1 MSKRAWIIFAVVVIG
16 ALVAL
21 VLVSRNNNPQ
31 IDVSNIDSA
40 AIQPAIEANGNIA
53 DNVYGKRDSKVVLV
67 EYGDFQCPGCKSA
80 NPRLAAIAEAYKDHI
95 SFTFRNFPITQIHP
109 NALSAAAVAQAA
121 GLQDKYW
128 EMHDLLYDNQDA
140 WKGLSGSER
149 NSIFLGY
156 ATSLGLD
163 TTKFNEDLAS
173 TSISQKIKFDQALA
187 KEDSV
192 SSTPTFFL
200 NGTKLESDTWG
211 SEEKLIETINTE
223 LEKAGITPPEY
234 TLSGL

>member
-1 MSKRAWIIFAVVVIG
+1 MSKKAWIIFAIVVIG

-21 VLVSRNNNPQ
+21 VLTSRGSSSQ
-31 IDVSNIDSA
+31 IDVSNIDAA
-40 AIQPAIEANGNIA
+40 AIQPALEANGNIA
-53 DNVYGKRDSKVVLV
+53 DNVYGKTDSKVVFV

-80 NPRLAAIAEAYKDHI
+80 NPRIAAIAEAYKDHI

-121 GLQDKYW
+121 GLQDRYW
-128 EMHDLLYDNQDA
+128 EMHDLLYENQDA
-140 WKGLSGSER
+140 WKSLSGSER
-149 NSIFLGY
+149 NSAFLGY

-187 KEDSV
+187 KKVSV
-192 SSTPTFFL
+192 NSTPTFFL
-200 NGTKLESDTWG
+200 NGVKLESDTWG
-211 SEEKLIETINTE
+211 SEAKLVEVINTE
-223 LEKAGITPPEY
+223 LEKAGITPPDY
-234 TLSGL
+234 TVTGL